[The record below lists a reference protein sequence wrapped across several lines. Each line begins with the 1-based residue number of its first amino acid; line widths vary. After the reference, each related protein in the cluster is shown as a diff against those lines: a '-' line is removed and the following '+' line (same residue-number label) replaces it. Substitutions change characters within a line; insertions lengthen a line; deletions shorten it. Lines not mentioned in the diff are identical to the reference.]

1 MNYLNTANSEP
12 NLYLI
17 NKEEGLKIQVS
28 LTKEKLYYDNL
39 KKQFLEYDS
48 NDVYIA
54 ETKTQEL
61 VLYSK
66 LLEGVALLIEKTTEN
81 IQSSIQHLSQGISR
95 KVNEGV
101 DSASRS
107 WLKHIYALE
116 SCNLNPCLKIRKDT
130 ENKIEE
136 LFLEL
141 EVETI
146 KSNAEENVQHHLKTL
161 IPMLD
166 TIIVDFYKEEY
177 EPKDG
182 DSCELGV
189 RSTHFTKKSKGKLAV
204 TCSKFLYNRI
214 GNKMLSVVPVV
225 HGKSYIQKGDK
236 LNLAVTEFLTYKRF
250 SYKDEDVLSAISKA
264 IESYESKWNIDL
276 EETIKQDRVVLK
288 STAVAK

>member
-1 MNYLNTANSEP
+1 MNYLNTTNSEP
-12 NLYLI
+12 SFYLGI
-17 NKEEGLKIQVS
+17 KEEGLKIQVS
-28 LTKEKLYYDNL
+28 IAKEKLYYDNL
-39 KKQFLEYDS
+39 KKQFFEYDS
-48 NDVYIA
+48 NDAYIA
-54 ETKTQEL
+54 ETKTQEI

-66 LLEGVALLIEKTTEN
+66 LLEEVALLLEKTTEN

-95 KVNEGV
+95 KVNEGA

-116 SCNLNPCLKIRKDT
+116 SCNLNPCLKIRKDA
-130 ENKIEE
+130 ENKIQE
-136 LFLEL
+136 LSLEL
-141 EVETI
+141 EAENL
-146 KSNAEENVQHHLKTL
+146 KSIAEEKVQQHLKTL

-166 TIIVDFYKEEY
+166 TIIVDSYKEEY
-177 EPKDG
+177 ESKEG
-182 DSCELGV
+182 DNCELGV
-189 RSTHFTKKSKGKLAV
+189 RSTHFTKKTKGKLAV
-204 TCSKFLYNRI
+204 TCSKILYNRI

-276 EETIKQDRVVLK
+276 EETIKQDRVTLK
-288 STAVAK
+288 STAQ